1 MVYIWCLSGT
11 IINHTGIK
19 IKFLC
24 IFFWKSFSSFFFF
37 SWWVNRVNFVSLFT
51 FSFFTRGEQQQLG
64 DTTVDAIRF
73 QRLFNGG
80 ISRSIQQK
88 IHKEFRSDIF
98 SRLKSN
104 FVFQIFSRSNERM
117 RFSWVPN
124 KIWIGSKKDIW
135 HFLRDNQRGRR
146 LKLNG

>member
-11 IINHTGIK
+11 IINHTGII

-24 IFFWKSFSSFFFF
+24 LFFVNLFQVFFIF

-51 FSFFTRGEQQQLG
+51 FSFFTRGER
-64 DTTVDAIRF
+64 TVDAIRF

-88 IHKEFRSDIF
+88 IHKQFRSDIF